1 MKNNRIEVEE
11 TVLGQT
17 NIQQHEGKDEKLNF
31 KSYLKIKN
39 QIIRN
44 LQEVAE
50 TDEDKYVKKSEMLK
64 MWRQEYDL
72 SKQLLGNE

>member
-1 MKNNRIEVEE
+1 MRNNRIEVEE
-11 TVLGQT
+11 TDMDQT
-17 NIQQHEGKDEKLNF
+17 NTQQHEGKDKKLNF
-31 KSYLKIKN
+31 KSYLNIKN

-44 LQEVAE
+44 LQKVAE
-50 TDEDKYVKKSEMLK
+50 TDDDKYVKKSEMLE